1 MVIKEKFDL
10 SKGVENILK
19 ISRATLAG
27 VTIDKGPRILFVM
40 LDMMKGRINHYT
52 KDEVFKLLSN
62 IKEREVIKVVK
73 LPTYSLP
80 VSYNMPTKNMIINL
94 SPFGIDEISTNKPGV
109 FNLYALMVYSI
120 TFSALVS
127 KKAKVSDKT
136 APVIAGYILSL
147 LIRLFGKQYGL
158 LGSFAIQIPKL
169 KFLTNVYILDS
180 FFGIKG
186 PSAYKRAASVSA
198 YNYKEIA
205 DKLSR
210 YDFSNINDFILSLS
224 EFEIMPNINRHIFA
238 SRFLRQFGF
247 NILPALEDCSRFI
260 ATIATSDIKSSNVVP
275 TFLYKYNE
283 KEYGKILEITR
294 SVFKRGG
301 K

>member
-10 SKGVENILK
+10 LKGVENVLK
-19 ISRATLAG
+19 LSRTTLTG
-27 VTIDKGPRILFVM
+27 VTIDKGPRTLFVM
-40 LDMMKGRINHYT
+40 LELMKGRINHYT
-52 KDEVFKLLSN
+52 KDEVFGLLSS
-62 IKEREVIKVVK
+62 ISKREMIKVVK
-73 LPTYSLP
+73 LPTYGLP
-80 VSYNMPTKNMIINL
+80 ISYNIPTKNMIINL
-94 SPFGIDEISTNKPGV
+94 SPFGIDEITTNKPGV
-109 FNLYALMVYSI
+109 FNLYALMVYGI

-136 APVIAGYILSL
+136 APVIASYILSL

-158 LGSFAIQIPKL
+158 LGSFSIQIPKL

-180 FFGIKG
+180 FFDIKG
-186 PSAYKRAASVSA
+186 TVAYKRAATASA
-198 YNYKEIA
+198 YNYKEIV
-205 DKLSR
+205 DKLGN
-210 YDFSNINDFILSLS
+210 YNFSDINDFILSLS
-224 EFEIMPNINRHIFA
+224 DFEIMPNINRHLFA
-238 SRFLRQFGF
+238 ARFLKQFGF

-283 KEYGKILEITR
+283 REYGKILEITR
-294 SVFKRGG
+294 AVFKRG

>member
-1 MVIKEKFDL
+1 MIIKEKFDL
-10 SKGVENILK
+10 VKGVDNVLK
-19 ISRATLAG
+19 ISKATLNG
-27 VTIDKGPRILFVM
+27 VTIDKGPRTLFVM
-40 LDMMKGRINHYT
+40 LELMKGRINHYT
-52 KDEVFKLLSN
+52 KNEVFGLLSD
-62 IKEREVIKVVK
+62 IKKREIIKLVK

-80 VSYNMPTKNMIINL
+80 VSYNMSTKNIIINL

-109 FNLYALMVYSI
+109 FNLYALMVYGI

-127 KKAKVSDKT
+127 KKAKVSDNT
-136 APVIAGYILSL
+136 APVISNYILSL

-180 FFGIKG
+180 FFGKKG
-186 PSAYKRAASVSA
+186 SAAYKKAAVGSG
-198 YNYKEIA
+198 YNYKEIE
-205 DKLSR
+205 DKLKR

-224 EFEIMPNINRHIFA
+224 EFEIMPNMNRHIFA

-294 SVFKRGG
+294 SIFKRI
-301 K
+301 

>member
-10 SKGVENILK
+10 LKGVENVLK
-19 ISRATLAG
+19 ISRGTLTG
-27 VTIDKGPRILFVM
+27 VTIDKGPRTLFVM
-40 LDMMKGRINHYT
+40 LELMKGRINHYT
-52 KDEVFKLLSN
+52 KDEVFGLLSS
-62 IKEREVIKVVK
+62 ISKREMIKVVK
-73 LPTYSLP
+73 LPTYGLP
-80 VSYNMPTKNMIINL
+80 ISYNIPTKNMIINL
-94 SPFGIDEISTNKPGV
+94 SPFGIDEITTNKPGV
-109 FNLYALMVYSI
+109 FNLYALMVYGI

-136 APVIAGYILSL
+136 APVIASYILSL

-158 LGSFAIQIPKL
+158 LGSFSIQIPKL

-180 FFGIKG
+180 FFDIKG
-186 PSAYKRAASVSA
+186 TVAYKRAATASA
-198 YNYKEIA
+198 YNYKEIV
-205 DKLSR
+205 DKLGR
-210 YDFSNINDFILSLS
+210 YDFSDINDFILSLS
-224 EFEIMPNINRHIFA
+224 DFEIMPNINRHLFA
-238 SRFLRQFGF
+238 ARFLKQFGF

-283 KEYGKILEITR
+283 RDYGKILEITR
-294 SVFKRGG
+294 AVFKRG

>member
-10 SKGVENILK
+10 LKGVENVLK
-19 ISRATLAG
+19 ISKATLNG
-27 VTIDKGPRILFVM
+27 VTIDKGPRTFFVM
-40 LDMMKGRINHYT
+40 LELMKGRISHYT
-52 KDEVFKLLSN
+52 KDEVFGLLSN
-62 IKEREVIKVVK
+62 ISKREVVKVVK

-80 VSYNMPTKNMIINL
+80 VSYNIPTKSMIINL

-109 FNLYALMVYSI
+109 FNLYALIVYGI

-127 KKAKVSDKT
+127 KKAKVSDSYS
-136 APVIAGYILSL
+136 PVISSYILSL

-158 LGSFAIQIPKL
+158 LGSFSTEIPKL

-180 FFGIKG
+180 FFGIKDK
-186 PSAYKRAASVSA
+186 PAYKRAATASS
-198 YNYKEIA
+198 YNYKEIE

-210 YDFSNINDFILSLS
+210 YNFADINDFILSLS
-224 EFEIMPNINRHIFA
+224 EFEIMPNMNRHVFA

-247 NILPALEDCSRFI
+247 NMLPALEDCSRFI

-283 KEYGKILEITR
+283 KEYAKILEITR
-294 SVFKRGG
+294 SVFKRG

>member
-10 SKGVENILK
+10 LKGIENVLK
-19 ISRATLAG
+19 ISRGTLTG
-27 VTIDKGPRILFVM
+27 VTIDKGPRTLFVM
-40 LDMMKGRINHYT
+40 LELMKGRINHYT
-52 KDEVFKLLSN
+52 KDEVFGLLSS
-62 IKEREVIKVVK
+62 ISKREMIKVVK
-73 LPTYSLP
+73 LPTYGLP
-80 VSYNMPTKNMIINL
+80 ISYNIPTKNMIINL
-94 SPFGIDEISTNKPGV
+94 SPFGIDEITTNKPGV
-109 FNLYALMVYSI
+109 FNLYALMVYGI

-136 APVIAGYILSL
+136 APVIASYILSL

-158 LGSFAIQIPKL
+158 LGSFSIQIPKL

-180 FFGIKG
+180 FFDIKG
-186 PSAYKRAASVSA
+186 TVAYKRAATASA
-198 YNYKEIA
+198 YNYKEIV
-205 DKLSR
+205 DKLGR
-210 YDFSNINDFILSLS
+210 YDFSDINDFILSLS
-224 EFEIMPNINRHIFA
+224 DFEIMPNINRHLFA
-238 SRFLRQFGF
+238 ARFLKQFGF

-283 KEYGKILEITR
+283 RDYGKILEITR
-294 SVFKRGG
+294 AVFKRG

>member
-10 SKGVENILK
+10 LKGVENVLK
-19 ISRATLAG
+19 ISRATLTG
-27 VTIDKGPRILFVM
+27 VTIDKGPRTLFVM
-40 LDMMKGRINHYT
+40 LELMKGRINHYT
-52 KDEVFKLLSN
+52 KDEVFGLLSS
-62 IKEREVIKVVK
+62 ISKREMIKVVK
-73 LPTYSLP
+73 LPTYGLP
-80 VSYNMPTKNMIINL
+80 ISYNIPTKNMIINL
-94 SPFGIDEISTNKPGV
+94 SPFGIDEITTNKPGV
-109 FNLYALMVYSI
+109 FNLYALMVYGI

-136 APVIAGYILSL
+136 APVIASYILSL

-158 LGSFAIQIPKL
+158 LGSFSIQIPKL

-180 FFGIKG
+180 FFDIKG
-186 PSAYKRAASVSA
+186 TVAYKRAATASA
-198 YNYKEIA
+198 YNYKEIV
-205 DKLSR
+205 DKLGR
-210 YDFSNINDFILSLS
+210 YDFSDINDFILSLS
-224 EFEIMPNINRHIFA
+224 DFEIMPNINRHLFA
-238 SRFLRQFGF
+238 ARFLKQFGF

-283 KEYGKILEITR
+283 REYGKILEITR
-294 SVFKRGG
+294 AVFKRG